1 MNRFWGH
8 TLSAA
13 VLTVAAGT
21 AIPACAHNDA
31 SIFVHG
37 VLLPPTPNGNACIYT
52 ADPTAALI
60 NHGVV
65 DGALTDNYSPEFL
78 VGSTLIPKG
87 NLATP
92 DSETARVE
100 IQGTIIKVIDP
111 VDNSVWEN
119 NSVLTAGIL
128 DPASGTAPAYSAIQA
143 SIMDAA
149 AVAHF
154 TPPPPPTGQ
163 ASTSKLAVVDVTFY
177 GVTLGGQSVQ
187 SDVFEFPVD
196 VCYGC
201 LVSVP
206 AGAVTGYCKGA
217 VPSTST
223 ALACQIGQD
232 QAVDCQKCYGN
243 PLSTVCDS
251 P

>member
-92 DSETARVE
+92 DSETARLVG
-100 IQGTIIKVIDP
+100 QRRGKAT
-111 VDNSVWEN
+111 
-119 NSVLTAGIL
+119 VLR
-128 DPASGTAPAYSAIQA
+128 
-143 SIMDAA
+143 
-149 AVAHF
+149 VR
-154 TPPPPPTGQ
+154 
-163 ASTSKLAVVDVTFY
+163 
-177 GVTLGGQSVQ
+177 
-187 SDVFEFPVD
+187 
-196 VCYGC
+196 
-201 LVSVP
+201 
-206 AGAVTGYCKGA
+206 AGAMHRDGHPFWLSANGVWLTEA
-217 VPSTST
+217 VPPNYLDTE
-223 ALACQIGQD
+223 A
-232 QAVDCQKCYGN
+232 
-243 PLSTVCDS
+243 
-251 P
+251 